1 MDNPLDERMKTAM
14 RRLESARYLRDGGY
28 HDDAVGRA
36 YYAVYEAAHAAL
48 GVLGIPEPKTH
59 SGLASQFNRHCVMS
73 GRMPKEV
80 AGALGGLED
89 ERSVADYFRV
99 VPSAEE
105 ADEAIRKAE
114 NFVNAVRSEYLPHL
128 QAAAGTSKGPSSQSL

>member
-1 MDNPLDERMKTAM
+1 MDSPHDERMKTAM

-36 YYAVYEAAHAAL
+36 Y
-48 GVLGIPEPKTH
+48 
-59 SGLASQFNRHCVMS
+59 
-73 GRMPKEV
+73 
-80 AGALGGLED
+80 GALGGLED

-105 ADEAIRKAE
+105 ADEAIGKAE
-114 NFVNAVRSEYLPHL
+114 NFVKAVRREYLPHL
-128 QAAAGTSKGPSSQSL
+128 QAAERASKGPNSHSL